1 MIFRASGGASR
12 CCYGEDRFLIYAG
25 DSEHGSFSSRA
36 HFEGSHPYAAPGRV
50 PLLSHWL
57 HDLLPHLMCCDWT
70 SDSDSCLLRFMG
82 SRPTRD
88 CSVYHSPGLCEFF
101 FLVRFTENMDFP
113 AVISICTSVFLL
125 LFSKPVTIILSYLLA
140 TGYGDPHFRSM
151 DGAEFT
157 YNGKGEFWLLRSI
170 LTTAEG
176 TNPLSE
182 WEHIRIQVRLEQPKP
197 ISSAGMLL

>member
-1 MIFRASGGASR
+1 MIRRASGGASR

-36 HFEGSHPYAAPGRV
+36 HFEGSYPHAEPGRV

-70 SDSDSCLLRFMG
+70 SDSDSCLLRFMA

-88 CSVYHSPGLCEFF
+88 CSVYHSPGLCEFL
-101 FLVRFTENMDFP
+101 FLQIRISPVVILICASRFPVYFSEN
-113 AVISICTSVFLL
+113 
-125 LFSKPVTIILSYLLA
+125 PVTMILPFLLA

-151 DGAEFT
+151 DGTEFT

-182 WEHIRIQVRLEQPKP
+182 WEHIRIT
-197 ISSAGMLL
+197 SSS

>member
-1 MIFRASGGASR
+1 
-12 CCYGEDRFLIYAG
+12 
-25 DSEHGSFSSRA
+25 
-36 HFEGSHPYAAPGRV
+36 
-50 PLLSHWL
+50 
-57 HDLLPHLMCCDWT
+57 
-70 SDSDSCLLRFMG
+70 
-82 SRPTRD
+82 
-88 CSVYHSPGLCEFF
+88 
-101 FLVRFTENMDFP
+101 MDYP

-125 LFSKPVTIILSYLLA
+125 LFSKLVTIFLSYLLA

-151 DGAEFT
+151 DGTEFT